1 MAYRSSSQRHAPP
14 SPTQIDL
21 FLEVGRRLDA
31 KGWVAANDGNL
42 SVRESDG
49 TFLVT
54 ASGAPKGYLRRDQ
67 ILRVDSEG
75 KVLSGEG
82 RPSSELGLHLTIYRE
97 RPDVSAVVHAHPPV
111 STAYAVAREPL
122 DACVLPELVLT
133 LGRIPIAPYATPGT
147 PELGASIV
155 DAIRT
160 HDAVLLAN
168 HGAVTAGKD
177 LESAYFTMERVE
189 HGARI
194 LLYAHLLG
202 RVTPLGTSEVER
214 LLATSGPRAGGPIP
228 CVPADTAVGSDA
240 HRHRETGDEVSVPGT
255 PRVPASLEGADAM
268 DLARVIREVLAE
280 RLE

>member
-155 DAIRT
+155 DLGQVALQL
-160 HDAVLLAN
+160 DDLLL
-168 HGAVTAGKD
+168 H
-177 LESAYFTMERVE
+177 
-189 HGARI
+189 I
-194 LLYAHLLG
+194 LLNPVCDFDVAAMNDEIHGLAPFWCIEPIVRQCQKCGTG
-202 RVTPLGTSEVER
+202 RAVKWEMPAL
-214 LLATSGPRAGGPIP
+214 RAGW
-228 CVPADTAVGSDA
+228 
-240 HRHRETGDEVSVPGT
+240 R
-255 PRVPASLEGADAM
+255 
-268 DLARVIREVLAE
+268 ARRYS
-280 RLE
+280 R

>member
-1 MAYRSSSQRHAPP
+1 MAYRNRSQRHALP
-14 SPTQIDL
+14 SPEQIDL
-21 FLEVGRRLDA
+21 FLEIGRRLDA

-42 SVRESDG
+42 SVREADG

-54 ASGAPKGYLRRDQ
+54 ASGAPKGYLRRNQ
-67 ILRVDSEG
+67 ILRVDADG
-75 KVLSGEG
+75 KLLAGEG
-82 RPSSELGLHLTIYRE
+82 RPSSELDLHLTIYRE

-147 PELGASIV
+147 PDLGASVV
-155 DAIRT
+155 DPIRT

-202 RVTPLGTSEVER
+202 RVTPLGTGDVER
-214 LLATSGPRAGGPIP
+214 LLATGSPGTARRIP
-228 CVPADTAVGSDA
+228 CVPG
-240 HRHRETGDEVSVPGT
+240 
-255 PRVPASLEGADAM
+255 DAM
-268 DLARVIREVLAE
+268 APNDVAQVIREVLAE
-280 RLE
+280 RGKGGPGQT